1 MAITAEKL
9 ELITT
14 REEAPELIEEIQRLG
29 VSEVIS
35 GIDVSAQDT
44 VSAAFQD
51 TKEFSSRLGELK
63 RAHNLLSDFA
73 PKSGFIPSLILGF
86 LPTKQQLSLEYI
98 KSLIND
104 SEIEKMVKDCEEIRR
119 ELINIDKSD
128 QELKARRTS
137 LLPFSGIHIT
147 VDACDLRFFNVVA
160 GTISFTK
167 KDIFIDTVESEI
179 PASFL
184 EWGLKTGS
192 EATFALIYPR
202 ERDDFVRKLINEL
215 EITEQPVFWNNPV
228 DIEIKKIKEASREI
242 LERKELAE
250 KRAISLTN
258 YIPELEALIDW
269 YSWEL
274 DKGRLLHEAGKTR
287 MYMIITLWVPS
298 TLVDIVKKVVLK
310 KAPLT
315 LILRSD
321 LEEGENPPVIMQ
333 NEGVNKMF
341 EIVTRIYGLPKSD
354 EPDPTP
360 FLAPFF
366 AIFFALALSDTGYG
380 FLLLLVSLGALKFVV
395 DRGARLFFKLFAL
408 CGALTM
414 IAGIV
419 AGTVFGTEVASGY
432 RVIDPMGDPTGTL
445 VVMFALGAFH
455 LFVGLGIG
463 VWWKLRQGWVSEALS
478 GEGSAMFLFAGAGIA
493 VLTGV
498 GQFFVAGI
506 VGMALMSVIF
516 SSALGLPKRLL
527 GGLSSLYGIVGY
539 FSDILSYSRL
549 LALSLATGVI
559 AMVINMI
566 AFLFYEM
573 IPVAGLNIL
582 ILVLTLVIG
591 HSANFMISG
600 LGAFVHSARLQF
612 VEYFSKFME
621 GGGREFRP
629 FSKQGRYVEVVDR

>member
-14 REEAPELIEEIQRLG
+14 RKEAPELIEEIQRLG
-29 VSEVIS
+29 ISEVIS

-51 TKEFSSRLGELK
+51 TQKLSSRLAELK

-73 PKSGFIPSLILGF
+73 PKSGFISSLILGF
-86 LPTKQQLSLEYI
+86 LPTKQQLNLEDI
-98 KSLIND
+98 EGLIND
-104 SEIEKMVKDCEEIRR
+104 PEIEETVKGCEEIRR
-119 ELINIDKSD
+119 ELANIEKSD
-128 QELKARRTS
+128 QEIKAGITS

-147 VDACDLRFFNVVA
+147 TGACDLRFFSVVA
-160 GTISFTK
+160 GTISLAK
-167 KDIFIDTVESEI
+167 KDIFIDTVQNEI

-184 EWGLKTGS
+184 EWGSKTGS
-192 EATFALIYPR
+192 EVTFALIYPQ
-202 ERDDFVRKLINEL
+202 ERNDFVLKLINEL
-215 EITEQPVFWNNPV
+215 EVVKQNIFWNDPV
-228 DIEIKKIKEASREI
+228 DIEIKKKKEKLREI
-242 LERKELAE
+242 SERKESAK

-258 YIPELEALIDW
+258 HIPRLEALIDW
-269 YSWEL
+269 HSWEL

-298 TLVDIVKKVVLK
+298 NLVDVVKDKILK

-315 LILRSD
+315 LIRQFD
-321 LEEGENPPVIMQ
+321 LEEGEHPPVIIQ
-333 NEGVNKMF
+333 NKGMNEMF

-366 AIFFALALSDTGYG
+366 AIFFALTLSDTGYG
-380 FLLLLVSLGALKFVV
+380 FLLLLASLGALKFVA
-395 DRGARLFFKLFAL
+395 DKGARLFFKLFAL

-445 VVMFALGAFH
+445 VIMFALGAFH

-463 VWWKLRQGWVSEALS
+463 AWWKLKHGRVNEALS
-478 GEGSAMFLFAGAGIA
+478 GEGSAMFLFAGVAIA

-506 VGMALMSVIF
+506 VAMALMSVIF
-516 SSALGLPKRLL
+516 SSAIGIPKRLL
-527 GGLSSLYGIVGY
+527 GGLSSVYGIVGY

-573 IPVAGLNIL
+573 IPVPGLNIL
-582 ILVLTLVIG
+582 ILVLTLIIG

-600 LGAFVHSARLQF
+600 LGAFIHSARLQF

-621 GGGREFRP
+621 GGGREFHP
-629 FSKQGRYVEVVDR
+629 FSKRGRYVEVVDR